1 MSLIRKISDWEGLPE
16 SEEAPFRID
25 TKRVSPFTKLCKVTA
40 CVLRFIKQLRKQTG
54 LSVSLKISGLSNAE
68 ILLTAFVQSTAY
80 CSVISWFIT
89 MVST

>member
-1 MSLIRKISDWEGLPE
+1 MSLIRKSVNGKVFQSQKKPH
-16 SEEAPFRID
+16 SELIPSEYHHLQNF
-25 TKRVSPFTKLCKVTA
+25 VKL
-40 CVLRFIKQLRKQTG
+40 QHRKQTG